1 MDVSDFKATR
11 GPVTTT
17 VAPPAARGAA
27 IPTLPPTMAE
37 QAPPSAIDLEAAP
50 EAPAD
55 AAAPTEAEPSSIA
68 TTTEE
73 VLAAAVAPDETVVEQ
88 TTATEEPAPTK
99 VDPKFSALA
108 RKEAQLYRE
117 REELKAQK
125 AALEQA
131 HRQVVAFEEARQVAR
146 RDPLAALEA
155 LGITYDALT
164 EHVLNG
170 GKPTPNAEV
179 AAVRE
184 ELAQLRAEQEAA
196 RARAEEL
203 ASARLAEENQAVIE
217 EARQAAV
224 AFTEANVDRYELT
237 AANNGASL
245 VPQVREQHFART
257 GKLLTIEQAAD
268 LVEKHFEGVADR
280 IAKARKFQT
289 KIAPPPRAPPATPAA
304 TPPAAQRTLS
314 NALTASA
321 STAPAKARSETDRI
335 RAALA
340 RLEGK

>member
-1 MDVSDFKATR
+1 MEMQDFKTHTGAARVTAPSVSR
-11 GPVTTT
+11 GAEPVALPLTMTEQAAPTAGAPVT
-17 VAPPAARGAA
+17 PPAEQPTATEPTATAMPAETTAA
-27 IPTLPPTMAE
+27 EVLASAAVEQPAE
-37 QAPPSAIDLEAAP
+37 ETT
-50 EAPAD
+50 EAPA
-55 AAAPTEAEPSSIA
+55 
-68 TTTEE
+68 
-73 VLAAAVAPDETVVEQ
+73 
-88 TTATEEPAPTK
+88 PAK

-146 RDPLAALEA
+146 RDPIAALEA
-155 LGITYDALT
+155 LGVTYDALT

-170 GKPTPNAEV
+170 GKATPTAEV

-280 IAKARKFQT
+280 IAKARKFQA
-289 KIAPPPRAPPATPAA
+289 KIAPPPRAPPAAPAA
-304 TPPAAQRTLS
+304 TPPATQRTLS

-321 STAPAKARSETDRI
+321 ATAPASRSRSDTDRI